1 MHWQCPAAL
10 AALGICYKLVKAVCL
25 QTTLIYPRV
34 SVRHSTNHRSRKRL
48 SWFLL
53 FSPNPQMYFV
63 LSDNGRS
70 TEPEAGTPGQCK
82 HCGKPVCGSSWLWV
96 SGKQRQGMTK
106 GKGNRKRAKR
116 TTHNAMFGTKT
127 CCCFSKAAGSAAGD
141 RGHTLFSDC
150 SLELK
155 SINAGLNDST
165 LPPAGLHTPVLLLSQ
180 SSEVMHYLAQ
190 RCF

>member
-127 CCCFSKAAGSAAGD
+127 CCCFSKAA
-141 RGHTLFSDC
+141 
-150 SLELK
+150 
-155 SINAGLNDST
+155 
-165 LPPAGLHTPVLLLSQ
+165 VLLLETGDTHCPQIAHWSWRA
-180 SSEVMHYLAQ
+180 SMLVWMTAHYLLLGCTPQ
-190 RCF
+190 YCFWAKAVKLCTI